1 MGRQAA
7 VVALLMAGVAGCSA
21 PQDPWVERP
30 GPKVLAYFPPLYGL
44 ARSVAGDDAQVI
56 SLLQTVGPHHF
67 DPSARDSLALRRA
80 DLFLTIGLGLDDDI
94 AGKLAKTANNAGLH
108 HLALGERLPKESLR
122 EGGCDC
128 GHSHAGSAHEHGHG
142 YDPHV
147 WLGIPEAVRFTAA
160 IADELSRIDPAHAA
174 GYRARAVATTER
186 LNTLLDEGKAQLAG
200 KSEKPRLI
208 TFHDSLQYF
217 ARAFGVEVVDTI
229 EAPGQEPSPKK
240 LARLVAS
247 CREKGVRLI
256 AVEPQYPSHTSARV
270 LLEELRRHGIDAAFV
285 EIDPMETA
293 LPADLTPDYYER
305 TTRANVNRLAAALK

>member
-1 MGRQAA
+1 MGRRA
-7 VVALLMAGVAGCSA
+7 VFVALVLGVAGCA
-21 PQDPWVERP
+21 VPKDPWVERP

-44 ARSVAGDDAQVI
+44 ARAVAGDDAQVV

-67 DPSARDSLALRRA
+67 DPTARDALALRRA
-80 DLFLTIGLGLDDDI
+80 DLFLTIGLGLDDDV
-94 AGKLAKTANNAGLH
+94 AGKLAKTANNANLK

-128 GHSHAGSAHEHGHG
+128 GHSHAGEAHSHGHG

-160 IADELSRIDPAHAA
+160 IADELARLDPAHADD
-174 GYRARAVATTER
+174 YRARAAAAADR
-186 LNTLLDEGKAQLAG
+186 LTALLDEGKAALAA

-240 LARLVAS
+240 LAKLVAA

-256 AVEPQYPSHTSARV
+256 AVEPQYSSHTSARV

-305 TTRANVNRLAAALK
+305 TTRANVARLAAALK